1 MCSSHVWH
9 VWCVWFVCV
18 ACGKQVW
25 NTKHRVWVVW
35 TVCLMYNVTWC
46 VMCNVCVHMTAEWGR
61 QHFSYHTIYTSQT
74 LIYWGTR
81 HVTREHGNTAGSPP
95 LSASPWKRNL
105 GNQGPDT
112 APPRQSQGSTGAPCE
127 SREGARCVSPA
138 PAGLWVLRQTPRS

>member
-46 VMCNVCVHMTAEWGR
+46 VMCNACVHMAAEWGR
-61 QHFSYHTIYTSQT
+61 QHFSYHTSYTSQT
-74 LIYWGTR
+74 IGVHAT
-81 HVTREHGNTAGSPP
+81 
-95 LSASPWKRNL
+95 
-105 GNQGPDT
+105 
-112 APPRQSQGSTGAPCE
+112 
-127 SREGARCVSPA
+127 
-138 PAGLWVLRQTPRS
+138 